1 MNLDHKKLEA
11 VLAGLIVDTPRF
23 SNSCTSVAIGELA
36 KRVVVLTV
44 MTQTYHDEN
53 EDYTFNPA
61 HICVSDVQ
69 TEEIPRQKFGRIT
82 RENGFVEI
90 PLTPNVVPASV
101 ALDLSAALSMVLD
114 MEVKGHS
121 LRDRLQFNDQGREI
135 LNFCENALR
144 EAAK

>member
-69 TEEIPRQKFGRIT
+69 TEEIP
-82 RENGFVEI
+82 
-90 PLTPNVVPASV
+90 LAPNVVPASV
-101 ALDLSAALSMVLD
+101 ALDLSAALNMVLN